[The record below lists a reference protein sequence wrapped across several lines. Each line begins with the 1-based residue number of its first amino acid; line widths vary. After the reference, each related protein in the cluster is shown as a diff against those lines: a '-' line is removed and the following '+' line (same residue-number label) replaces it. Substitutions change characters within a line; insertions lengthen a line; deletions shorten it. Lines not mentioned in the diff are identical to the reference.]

1 MSRRLFCGSQAPPSS
16 TPELLP
22 VPVQLA
28 KETRLTVKPNREDDS
43 AEDENAERGGDRG
56 SREWCRAA
64 KIYDYLPPARRAE
77 REREREREERGSLS
91 LSLSFHSRSV
101 PRSFLRS
108 RVHTPPF
115 PHRVPILERRRRRRR
130 ARRTAH
136 RAPRG
141 LFGCVIYAELPRS
154 CN

>member
-43 AEDENAERGGDRG
+43 AEDGNAGDEGPVNGVAPPRFTIIFLPRGGQ
-56 SREWCRAA
+56 
-64 KIYDYLPPARRAE
+64 
-77 REREREREERGSLS
+77 RERERERGASLS
-91 LSLSFHSRSV
+91 LPLFPLRSV
-101 PRSFLRS
+101 PPFFD
-108 RVHTPPF
+108 RVCTHHLF
-115 PHRVPILERRRRRRR
+115 PRRIPILERRRRRR
-130 ARRTAH
+130 ARPTAH
-136 RAPRG
+136 RG